1 MITNNHLLNGLII
14 PGFDIENLANLSR
27 NLANLV
33 DLTGEKQK
41 NYNKI
46 PNFQLKQ
53 EKICEIKALPPF
65 KWKPIDCWLVYIGD
79 NHITKIA

>member
-1 MITNNHLLNGLII
+1 LEKSLLNGLII
-14 PGFDIENLANLSR
+14 PGVDIKDLANLSK

-33 DLTGEKQK
+33 DLTLEKQK
-41 NYNKI
+41 ICKYLPI
-46 PNFQLKQ
+46 FQLKQ
-53 EKICEIKALPPF
+53 EKICQIKALPPF